1 MAPSSTKDLSL
12 PNYFKQEGSD
22 ELRSLAVTE
31 FSLGLTSLTQRQARN
46 LKKTGFRHFALTTY
60 VERLNLLAR

>member
-31 FSLGLTSLTQRQARN
+31 FSLGLTSLTQVIQSLRLY
-46 LKKTGFRHFALTTY
+46 LKELPAL
-60 VERLNLLAR
+60 

>member
-31 FSLGLTSLTQRQARN
+31 FSLGLTSLTQRQAYVCRATESFGSATI
-46 LKKTGFRHFALTTY
+46 LVRFTG
-60 VERLNLLAR
+60 